1 MHGEEKMAEEEKFGQ
16 SEAQSKRKK
25 QNGKESGEVIRG
37 KEAGF
42 ERKELK
48 FREKENSEENLLAA

>member
-1 MHGEEKMAEEEKFGQ
+1 MGK
-16 SEAQSKRKK
+16 KRWLKWRSLDSLRHSLKK
-25 QNGKESGEVIRG
+25 NGKESGEVIRG

-48 FREKENSEENLLAA
+48 FGEKENNEENLLAA

>member
-1 MHGEEKMAEEEKFGQ
+1 MGK
-16 SEAQSKRKK
+16 KRWLKWRSLDSLRHSLKK
-25 QNGKESGEVIRG
+25 NGKESGEVIRG

-48 FREKENSEENLLAA
+48 FGEKENNKENLLAA